1 MHKSELQ
8 NLLHTRA
15 RGPRARRAYTRAERL
30 RAVRELAALRPR
42 QLVGLE
48 RAPQLVAQGLR
59 AGATTARSSSHV
71 LVRPMCRAALLLG
84 VGLVSH
90 GCRWCALCVLG
101 LKCDEMSGGGAWLDG
116 RMRFIS
122 DSCTDKTSFQ
132 IVQ

>member
-8 NLLHTRA
+8 NLLHTLA
-15 RGPRARRAYTRAERL
+15 RGARRAYTRAERL

-42 QLVGLE
+42 QLVGLQ
-48 RAPQLVAQGLR
+48 RGPQLVAQGLR
-59 AGATTARSSSHV
+59 AGATTARS
-71 LVRPMCRAALLLG
+71 
-84 VGLVSH
+84 
-90 GCRWCALCVLG
+90 CVLG

-122 DSCTDKTSFQ
+122 DSCTDKTIFQ